1 MWLLFRLVAA
11 LPLRFVHALGAALAG
26 VAFALA
32 AGERRR
38 LDENLR
44 CAGYNDPSL
53 RAAAIRE
60 SGKLLLEMPW
70 VWTRPRGEVLSL
82 VRGVEGMHLVEEAR
96 SRGKGVI
103 LLTPHLGAFEV
114 GVQYAAERLGPVTA
128 LYRAPR
134 QKVFESLVRA
144 GRERGD
150 VRLASADAKG
160 VKALLRA
167 LKRGEAIGILPDQ
180 VPSRGEGTWADFFG
194 RPAYTMTL
202 ATRLQESTGATIL
215 LGLCERLPRGQ
226 GYRLRVAPFPQ
237 AEPGETPARRLNR
250 ALEAVIRMLPEQ
262 YLWSYNRYKAP
273 DGVGPPDSGARV

>member
-1 MWLLFRLVAA
+1 MRLLFRLVAA
-11 LPLRFVHALGAALAG
+11 LPLRFVHALGAAAARL
-26 VAFALA
+26 AFAFA

-44 CAGYNDPSL
+44 CAGYAERSL
-53 RAAAIRE
+53 RTAAIRE

-70 VWTRPRGEVLSL
+70 VWNRPQEEVVAL
-82 VRGVEGMHLVEEAR
+82 VRSIEGAQLAEAAR

-103 LLTPHLGAFEV
+103 LLTPHLGSFEV
-114 GVQYAAERLGPVTA
+114 SVHYLAARFGPVTA

-134 QKVFESLVRA
+134 QKAFEPLVRA

-150 VRLASADAKG
+150 VRLASSDVKG

-180 VPSRGEGTWADFFG
+180 VPTRGEGAWADFFG

-215 LGLCERLPRGQ
+215 LVLCERLPRGQ
-226 GYRLRVAPFPQ
+226 GYRLRIAPFPQ
-237 AEPGETPARRLNR
+237 PENGETPTRRLNR
-250 ALEAVIRMLPEQ
+250 ALEGLIRMLPEQ
-262 YLWSYNRYKAP
+262 YLWSYNRYKVPGGVAPP
-273 DGVGPPDSGARV
+273 DGGARA